1 MNHSH
6 HICKNEEDTKK
17 LAIVLAS
24 ALKANM
30 IIFLQGD
37 LGAGKTTL
45 VRFILQALGYKEKVK
60 SPTYNLVEI
69 HEIGGIKLN
78 HFDLYRFGSP
88 EEWFSGGFDEYLSAE
103 QTITLIEWPEKIR
116 GVKIN
121 PDIHIQIKTND
132 QGERIIDIQSKV
144 VIPT

>member
-69 HEIGGIKLN
+69 H
-78 HFDLYRFGSP
+78 
-88 EEWFSGGFDEYLSAE
+88 
-103 QTITLIEWPEKIR
+103 
-116 GVKIN
+116 
-121 PDIHIQIKTND
+121 
-132 QGERIIDIQSKV
+132 
-144 VIPT
+144 

>member
-37 LGAGKTTL
+37 LGAGKTTF

-69 HEIGGIKLN
+69 HEIGGMKLN

-103 QTITLIEWPEKIR
+103 QTITLIEWPEKIK
-116 GVKIN
+116 GVKIY
-121 PDIHIQIKTND
+121 PDIHIHIKAND
-132 QGERIIDIQSKV
+132 QDERIIDIQSKV
-144 VIPT
+144 IFPR

>member
-1 MNHSH
+1 MNHTH

-17 LAIVLAS
+17 LAIVLAGL
-24 ALKANM
+24 LKANM

-69 HEIGGIKLN
+69 HEIAGMKLN

-103 QTITLIEWPEKIR
+103 KTITLIEWPEKIR

-144 VIPT
+144 FIPI